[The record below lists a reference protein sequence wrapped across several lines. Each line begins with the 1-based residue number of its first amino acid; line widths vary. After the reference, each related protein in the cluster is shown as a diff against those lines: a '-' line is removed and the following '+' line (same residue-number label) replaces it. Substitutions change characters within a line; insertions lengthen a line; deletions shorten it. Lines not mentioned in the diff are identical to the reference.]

1 MMPDK
6 ANNPFLIIAHRGAPN
21 HAPENTLVTFDK
33 ALELG
38 LCHIELDAQLTA
50 DGVAVVFHDSDLDRT
65 SDGSGPLASHTLAEL
80 KRLDTGAWFGEEF
93 RGQRMPTLEE
103 VLTRYRRRAYLH
115 LELKSEEEALP
126 GIVAELLAATR
137 WPTVEDVTP
146 GGSPSTGSGFGW
158 PDFGVTISSFHK
170 TQLDRMRPLLPQIPL
185 AWLVQEMSTEML
197 DDSERSG
204 FQFVCPRADTVT
216 GEAIEEAKRRGF
228 RVRAW
233 GLRSNEQLDHLVACG
248 VEGTTCDWPDEAR
261 EYLAGR
267 GVATYP

>member
-6 ANNPFLIIAHRGAPN
+6 ANNPFLVIAHRGAPN
-21 HAPENTLVTFDK
+21 HAPENTLATFDK

-38 LCHIELDAQLTA
+38 LRHIELDAQLSS

-65 SDGSGPLASHTLAEL
+65 SDGSGPLASRTLAEL
-80 KRLDTGAWFGEEF
+80 MRLDIGAWFDEEF

-103 VLTRYRRRAYLH
+103 VLTRYRGRAYLH
-115 LELKSEEEALP
+115 LELKSGEEALP
-126 GIVAELLAATR
+126 GIVAELLAATG
-137 WPTVEDVTP
+137 WPTIEDVRP
-146 GGSPSTGSGFGW
+146 GEGPGW

-170 TQLDRMRPLLPQIPL
+170 TQLDRMRPLLPRIPL
-185 AWLVQEMSTEML
+185 AWLVQELSAEML
-197 DDSERSG
+197 DESEKSS
-204 FQFVCPRADTVT
+204 FQFICPRADTVT
-216 GEAIEEAKRRGF
+216 GEAIRETKRRGF
-228 RVRAW
+228 HIRAW

-248 VEGTTCDWPDEAR
+248 VEGTTCDWPNEAR

>member
-1 MMPDK
+1 MPDK
-6 ANNPFLIIAHRGAPN
+6 ANDPFLIIAHRGAPN
-21 HAPENTLVTFDK
+21 HAPENTLAAFDK

-50 DGVAVVFHDSDLDRT
+50 DGVAVVFHDSVLART

-80 KRLDTGAWFGEEF
+80 KRLDAGAWFGEEF

-103 VLTRYRRRAYLH
+103 VLTRYQGRAYLH
-115 LELKSEEEALP
+115 LELKSEEEILP
-126 GIVAELLAATR
+126 GVVAELLTETG

-146 GGSPSTGSGFGW
+146 GEGPGW

-185 AWLVQEMSTEML
+185 AWLVQELSADML

-228 RVRAW
+228 RIRAW
-233 GLRSNEQLDHLVACG
+233 GLRSNEQLDHLVAYG

-267 GVATYP
+267 GVAVCP